1 MLSGASYK
9 DLHELYPLINQIANK
24 FKSNAHDVMVETL
37 PAIYQSTFALMS
49 SSTDVEEVKIITR
62 DFFSFIHNLCK
73 SNLAQ
78 VLMSVQGQAQCSI
91 AQVIEKLKD
100 GALGKDPVASKVIDK
115 FCILFGLSIF

>member
-1 MLSGASYK
+1 
-9 DLHELYPLINQIANK
+9 
-24 FKSNAHDVMVETL
+24 
-37 PAIYQSTFALMS
+37 MS

-100 GALGKDPVASKVIDK
+100 GALGKDPVASKVLDK

>member
-1 MLSGASYK
+1 
-9 DLHELYPLINQIANK
+9 
-24 FKSNAHDVMVETL
+24 MVETL

-49 SSTDVEEVKIITR
+49 SNTDVEEVKIITR

-115 FCILFGLSIF
+115 YCIFFSVYRYFSCVL